1 MENHILLDSITV
13 VYCGAALFATLV
25 LLTRQAL
32 PVAYFVL
39 GAVIG
44 PGGAGLIPHAE
55 LVDDIAQFG
64 IVFLLF
70 LLGLELQPKKLLN
83 LFRTVFI
90 PTTTSFLAFAV
101 LGFAVTLAF
110 GFSAMEAFVA
120 AIASGFS
127 STIIGINLLPTT
139 TLHHRHI
146 GTLVIGILLL
156 QDTLA
161 IIALVVVHN
170 LGAAEVID
178 FKSFVPILLLPVFVA
193 VLFVLERYV
202 IRKLIWKFEQIREY
216 IFLLMIAWCLGCA
229 ELAAL
234 IGLSIEI
241 GAFTGG
247 VIMASSPIALY
258 LAERLHPIRDFFL
271 VLFFVAIGAHF
282 KFATAGNILLP
293 ALVLATLFLII
304 KPMVFKFVLV
314 RSAEK
319 VQTAKEA
326 GQRLGQL
333 SEFSL
338 LLVFIALQSGIVS
351 QALVDYILLATV
363 LTFLGSSYLV
373 VHRYPTPVALS
384 DRLRR
389 N

>member
-1 MENHILLDSITV
+1 MENHILLDSITIV
-13 VYCGAALFATLV
+13 FCGAAIFATFV

-44 PGGAGLIPHAE
+44 PGGAGLLPHAE

-70 LLGLELQPKKLLN
+70 LLGLELQPKKLLE
-83 LFRTVFI
+83 LFRTVLV
-90 PTTTSFLAFAV
+90 PTTTSFLAFAA
-101 LGFAVTLAF
+101 LGFAVSLVF

-139 TLHHRHI
+139 TLHHRHL

-170 LGAAEVID
+170 LGTADIID
-178 FKSFVPILLLPVFVA
+178 FQSILPILLLPVFVA
-193 VLFVLERYV
+193 ILFALEKYV

-229 ELAAL
+229 EFAAL

-241 GAFTGG
+241 GAFVGG
-247 VIMASSPIALY
+247 VAMASSPIALY
-258 LAERLHPIRDFFL
+258 VAERLHPIRDFFL

-282 KFATAGNILLP
+282 EFATAGGILLP
-293 ALVLATLFLII
+293 AFALATLFLVI
-304 KPMVFKFVLV
+304 KPIVFKYVLI
-314 RSAEK
+314 RSAESAK
-319 VQTAKEA
+319 TAHEA
-326 GQRLGQL
+326 GVRLGQL

-338 LLVFIALQSGIVS
+338 LLVFIALKSGIIG
-351 QALVDYILLATV
+351 QEFADYILLATV
-363 LTFLGSSYLV
+363 LTFLGSSYRV
-373 VHRYPTPVALS
+373 VHRYPTPVAFS